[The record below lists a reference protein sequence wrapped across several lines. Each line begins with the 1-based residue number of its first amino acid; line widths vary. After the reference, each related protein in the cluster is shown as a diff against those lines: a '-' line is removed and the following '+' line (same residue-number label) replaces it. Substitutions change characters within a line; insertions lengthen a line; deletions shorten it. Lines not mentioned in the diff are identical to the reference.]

1 MADLTRRWLALVAL
15 TTLVIPQPAFAESVL
30 EKTLDGVT
38 DSLAAAAKLT
48 AGVVLRVAA
57 LQPAAFQPS
66 ERPKV
71 ASQLA
76 DFDDALTQMAM
87 AQRIVMG
94 DVGDYVTSV
103 RANGFKENEPP
114 RMWRSIV
121 TDLRELSAKVDIV
134 RERQQ
139 NTPWLADALSSA
151 DEQAF
156 GDALAARKLLLE
168 KLTSLPAPRTK
179 VEIDKLSALH
189 ARYLELIKQLAD
201 LRAAL
206 AEARRRFV

>member
-94 DVGDYVTSV
+94 DVDSRIILSILEAICRKGGDDS
-103 RANGFKENEPP
+103 R
-114 RMWRSIV
+114 
-121 TDLRELSAKVDIV
+121 
-134 RERQQ
+134 RQFL
-139 NTPWLADALSSA
+139 NRHRADAPG
-151 DEQAF
+151 E
-156 GDALAARKLLLE
+156 
-168 KLTSLPAPRTK
+168 SLYSHRS
-179 VEIDKLSALH
+179 LG
-189 ARYLELIKQLAD
+189 
-201 LRAAL
+201 
-206 AEARRRFV
+206 